1 MEERIARICY
11 NEFGWTRPSGRNGKG
26 SMKKSYEYKNS
37 FGHEEWLF
45 DKTRILNGYHYGF
58 LQAMNGFMYAGQ
70 KFDVHLYAYSKAF
83 GKLYLGVIHNVE
95 CLDEDESAWALNEYI
110 KKGWL
115 EEMKEDIRAIG
126 GKPEALDDDKYS
138 TFNIR
143 FKFSDV
149 SVNLSN
155 PKIISQEDPSTKA
168 KYYKLYPK
176 KGDFVFSP
184 VADTRRNGV
193 KRKAARAKSEHRVVF
208 NTDFKRTEYDPLH
221 NKIQNAVKKIL
232 LRCGEY
238 SSVTLEENF
247 VDISATT
254 HTGEIHFFEVK
265 TAPAKKSIRDA
276 IGQVMEYAYYPGEKR
291 ADKLIIIAP
300 DPADEFDC
308 QYLRHIR
315 KEFGL
320 PVWFRHY
327 SFLTNDLSPLQ

>member
-11 NEFGWTRPSGRNGKG
+11 NEFGWTRPSGRSGKG
-26 SMKKSYEYKNS
+26 AMKNSYEYINS

-45 DKTRILNGYHYGF
+45 DKTRILDGYHYSF
-58 LQAMNGFMYAGQ
+58 LQAMNGFIYAGQ
-70 KFDVHLYAYSKAF
+70 VYDVHLFAYSKVF

-95 CLDEDESAWALNEYI
+95 CLDEDASEWALKEYVR
-110 KKGWL
+110 KGWL

-126 GKPEALDDDKYS
+126 GKPEALESNKYS

-149 SVNLSN
+149 DVNLSN
-155 PKIISQEDPSTKA
+155 PRIISQEDPSTRA

-193 KRKAARAKSEHRVVF
+193 KRKAAGVKSERKVAF

-221 NKIQNAVKKIL
+221 NKIQNAVKRIL
-232 LRCGEY
+232 VSSGEY
-238 SSVTLEENF
+238 KSATLEENF
-247 VDISATT
+247 VDMKAVTPS
-254 HTGEIHFFEVK
+254 GEIHFYEIK
-265 TAPAKKSIRDA
+265 TAPAKSSIRQA
-276 IGQVMEYAYYPGEKR
+276 IGQVMEYAYYPDTKM
-291 ADKLIIIAP
+291 ADKLIIVAP
-300 DPADEFDC
+300 EAADEYDRL
-308 QYLRHIR
+308 YLHHLRER
-315 KEFGL
+315 FGI

-327 SFLTNDLSPLQ
+327 SFLTKELSPLQ